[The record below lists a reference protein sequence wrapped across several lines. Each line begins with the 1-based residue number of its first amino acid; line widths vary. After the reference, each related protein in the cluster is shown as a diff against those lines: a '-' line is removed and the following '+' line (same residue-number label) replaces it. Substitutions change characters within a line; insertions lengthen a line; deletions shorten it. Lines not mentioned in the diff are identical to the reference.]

1 MKYKKIAL
9 SATLLMLGGAV
20 NGDSDVAWSDE
31 NIDALIARMTLEE
44 KVLLTSGRDPWSTQP
59 IDRLDIPYIWV
70 ADGPHGLRRAPTTD
84 TWGYGDQLPATCF
97 PTASALSATWDTDL
111 VREVGAALGT
121 ESTALGVNILL
132 GPGVNIK
139 RSPLGGRNFEYFS
152 EDPYLA
158 GKLAAAYI
166 DGVQAQGVGTS
177 LKHYVANNLETARMW
192 ANSDVDDRTLN
203 EIYLTPFEIAV
214 REAQPWSVMACYNR
228 VQGVYGTQSRSLL
241 TDKLKQVCRAS
252 TERNPGAS

>member
-111 VREVGAALGT
+111 VREVGSGAVT
-121 ESTALGVNILL
+121 SSTSRRIHTSRANWQPPTSTVSRPRVSVRLSSTTLPITS
-132 GPGVNIK
+132 K
-139 RSPLGGRNFEYFS
+139 RQECGR
-152 EDPYLA
+152 
-158 GKLAAAYI
+158 
-166 DGVQAQGVGTS
+166 
-177 LKHYVANNLETARMW
+177 
-192 ANSDVDDRTLN
+192 
-203 EIYLTPFEIAV
+203 TPMSTIE
-214 REAQPWSVMACYNR
+214 PSM
-228 VQGVYGTQSRSLL
+228 RS
-241 TDKLKQVCRAS
+241 T
-252 TERNPGAS
+252 